1 MQEKNNETRFGTL
14 LRKLERKLNPFGKHL
29 KVVEKDKL
37 SGMITDAENE
47 EIMETIRTMQFQINN
62 EIGFRVRQPLE
73 TITRF
78 ERSNLIVS
86 LSDKEDK
93 HSDEIFE
100 PFISKGYTV
109 VSLKDY
115 ELFGDYHV
123 YLVSW
128 K

>member
-14 LRKLERKLNPFGKHL
+14 LRKFERKLNPFGKHL

-47 EIMETIRTMQFQINN
+47 EILEMIRTMQFQINN
-62 EIGFRVRQPLE
+62 EISFRVRQPLE

-93 HSDEIFE
+93 HSDEIFD

-109 VSLKDY
+109 VNLNDY
-115 ELFGDYHV
+115 EPFGEYHV

>member
-1 MQEKNNETRFGTL
+1 MQDNNIETRFGTL
-14 LRKLERKLNPFGKHL
+14 LRKLEKKLNPFVKHL
-29 KVVEKDKL
+29 KVAEKDKL
-37 SGMITDAENE
+37 SGIITDAENE
-47 EIMETIRTMQFQINN
+47 EILEMIRTMQFQINN

-109 VSLKDY
+109 ISLKEY
-115 ELFGDYHV
+115 EPFGDYHV

>member
-29 KVVEKDKL
+29 KVVEKDKI
-37 SGMITDAENE
+37 SSMITEAENE
-47 EIMETIRTMQFQINN
+47 DTLEMIRTMQFQINN
-62 EIGFRVRQPLE
+62 EISFRVRQPLE

-115 ELFGDYHV
+115 EPFDEYHV